1 MSIEQAVLEKMQ
13 TLDSDRKQQ
22 VLDFVE
28 FLNSQGY
35 ESLSD
40 SEAELLPDQIEKSDT
55 LETSFLEAAHK
66 FIGSLEGPGDLS
78 TNPKYMDGYGQS

>member
-28 FLNSQGY
+28 FLQYRGSQ
-35 ESLSD
+35 SLSD
-40 SEAELLPDQIEKSDT
+40 SEVQFLPPQIEKSDT

-66 FIGSLEGPGDLS
+66 FIGCLEGPGDLS